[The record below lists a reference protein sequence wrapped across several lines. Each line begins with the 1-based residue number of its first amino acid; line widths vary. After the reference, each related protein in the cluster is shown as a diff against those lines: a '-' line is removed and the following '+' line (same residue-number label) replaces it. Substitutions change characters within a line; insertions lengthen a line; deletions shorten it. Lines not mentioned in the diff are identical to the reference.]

1 MTFLPAVSATRF
13 RDGMA
18 SLAAGISIVTTNG
31 PAGHAGFTASGIC
44 SVTDQP
50 PTLLV
55 CMNRGVSSYPEFI
68 GNGHLAVN
76 VLAAGQHDLSN
87 RFADKNL
94 SRTERFASTHWQPM
108 ANGCLRLTDSLVSFG
123 CRVSLTQDVGT
134 HCVFYCVVEEIIRNE
149 APRDALV
156 WFARRYHSTT
166 VG

>member
-1 MTFLPAVSATRF
+1 MTSLPAVSAAQF

-18 SLAAGISIVTTNG
+18 SLAAGISIVTTSG

-44 SVTDQP
+44 SVTDTP

-76 VLAAGQHDLSN
+76 VLAAGQHGLSN
-87 RFADKNL
+87 RFADKAL
-94 SRTERFASTHWQPM
+94 SRSERFAGAQWQPL

-123 CRVSLTQDVGT
+123 CRVSDTQDVGT
-134 HCVFYCVVEEIIRNE
+134 HCVFYCVVEEVVLHD

-156 WFARRYHSTT
+156 WFARRYHATA
-166 VG
+166 VA